1 MKYQHTIWESVVFG
15 LIVAFLAI
23 TAFPSSEEKQAAG
36 LRLNPPVESPDGVT
50 FVWTGGAADTS
61 YRIMRRI
68 SGTDEWQP
76 VAIGLN
82 PSGMYLY
89 KGFTLDRDYQYRI
102 EADPE

>member
-1 MKYQHTIWESVVFG
+1 MKHGLTKFEAAAFVV
-15 LIVAFLAI
+15 IVIALALK
-23 TAFPSSEEKQAAG
+23 AYPSGETKQAAG

-50 FVWTGGAADTS
+50 FVWTGGAAGST
-61 YRIMRRI
+61 YRIMKRVL
-68 SGTDEWQP
+68 GTDEWQP

-102 EADPE
+102 EADQQ

>member
-1 MKYQHTIWESVVFG
+1 MKHG
-15 LIVAFLAI
+15 LTKFEAAAFAVIVIAVALKVY
-23 TAFPSSEEKQAAG
+23 PSSKTKQATG

-50 FVWTGGAADTS
+50 FVWTGGAGGNT

-68 SGTDEWQP
+68 LGTDEWQP
-76 VAIGLN
+76 VAIGLP

-89 KGFTLDRDYQYRI
+89 EGFTLDRDYQYRI

>member
-1 MKYQHTIWESVVFG
+1 MKCG
-15 LIVAFLAI
+15 LTKLEAVAFAVIVIALALKV
-23 TAFPSSEEKQAAG
+23 FPDGETKQAAG

-50 FVWTGGAADTS
+50 FVWTGGAAGST
-61 YRIMRRI
+61 YRIMKRV

-89 KGFTLDRDYQYRI
+89 DGFTLDRDYQYRI
-102 EADPE
+102 EAEPE

>member
-1 MKYQHTIWESVVFG
+1 MKHGLTKFEAAAFGVIVLSLALNVFP
-15 LIVAFLAI
+15 
-23 TAFPSSEEKQAAG
+23 TEEEKKRG
-36 LRLNPPVESPDGVT
+36 LKLNPPVESPDGVS
-50 FVWTGGAADTS
+50 FVWTGGAAGST
-61 YRIMRRI
+61 YRIMKRV